1 MKTGSVFCMECDD
14 IIADET
20 FEDLFHSTTLHIE
33 EKETKFI
40 SMGYLLMQVFSY
52 S

>member
-1 MKTGSVFCMECDD
+1 MECDD

-33 EKETKFI
+33 EKETKFK
-40 SMGYLLMQVFSY
+40 SMDRSFAYVDVQL
-52 S
+52 